1 MDELTKPIQEEI
13 PSCMLF
19 VDDII
24 WNVNLIKVSSRNEQ
38 IIRLDG
44 YEVLKDDHLR
54 HTGSIVC

>member
-54 HTGSIVC
+54 YTGSIVC